1 MLPQNGS
8 DFMWL
13 LKWVKNCLEI
23 LLVEIIP
30 SSPSVWHPWTLQMQ
44 WTAEQTFLW
53 HLNCVFKQWYPK
65 AKSGAN
71 ILHHYW
77 YLWSCNYLRLS
88 SHTISTK
95 HLSVGGFAALH
106 DKHSINP
113 PKKLVSYTHQKTYI
127 LITGRNQVM
136 IQFWFLL
143 GALRLWICGWRF
155 KLFVSGRVD
164 PVMRKEY
171 WCVMVHNSH
180 LLLRRLKPQKVTSW
194 CTWSVIVLVWIKH
207 CW

>member
-1 MLPQNGS
+1 MSLSCFSWALEIIHSVFTATVLFWASRHSAAYNQNLLKGNNRKYFASTSCHLTFISLLSCCLLPCHYFPVKWDGYMLPQNGS

-88 SHTISTK
+88 SHTSSTK

-113 PKKLVSYTHQKTYI
+113 PKNWSRIHI
-127 LITGRNQVM
+127 
-136 IQFWFLL
+136 
-143 GALRLWICGWRF
+143 
-155 KLFVSGRVD
+155 
-164 PVMRKEY
+164 RK
-171 WCVMVHNSH
+171 CIS
-180 LLLRRLKPQKVTSW
+180 
-194 CTWSVIVLVWIKH
+194 
-207 CW
+207 